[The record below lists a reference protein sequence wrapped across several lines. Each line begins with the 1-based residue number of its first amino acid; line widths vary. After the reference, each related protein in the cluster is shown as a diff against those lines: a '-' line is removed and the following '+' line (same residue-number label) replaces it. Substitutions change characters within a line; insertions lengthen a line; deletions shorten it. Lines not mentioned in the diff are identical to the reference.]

1 MGCGGTSSLRNVT
14 ESSRLSLDGPFAFHH
29 LTEVRSYYA
38 AAGIPVQRRRRR
50 NQIGE
55 VKVKEE
61 ERQNDTSNLKDAPP
75 FMKYPG
81 RAGVL
86 DSRIFLIV
94 FRAINGVL
102 FADAMARPAAAS
114 TAADGLFQMGSTA
127 IRLFRL

>member
-14 ESSRLSLDGPFAFHH
+14 ESSRRLSLDGPFAFHH

-61 ERQNDTSNLKDAPP
+61 EGQNDTSNLKDAPP

-81 RAGVL
+81 Q
-86 DSRIFLIV
+86 DP
-94 FRAINGVL
+94 VL
-102 FADAMARPAAAS
+102 FFS
-114 TAADGLFQMGSTA
+114 
-127 IRLFRL
+127 FREIVGDIDSLLDLCISGEPG